1 MGQPPPV
8 SRSIWSPL
16 RYPLFRV
23 MWLGMTVS
31 NIGTWMNE
39 VGVTWL
45 MASMAPS
52 NLMVALIQTAT
63 TLPFFLLSYPAGV
76 MGDICNRRT
85 VLIALHVW
93 LLVSAV
99 ALTALAHQEMTTEW
113 WLLMLTFCLGAGNA
127 MMRPSWSA
135 NIPSFAP
142 RGELSNAITL
152 NSLSTNLSKAAGPA
166 IGGLLV
172 ASAGPVA
179 VFALNV
185 LSFLF
190 VLATLIWRH
199 PRAFHVD
206 TRLPPET
213 FSVALRGGLR
223 YTRHDPELR
232 AVLMRCA
239 TSFVFISV
247 FWSMLPVIVLRE
259 MGSSP
264 QTYGLLVGTTGI
276 GSLLGANL
284 LPLLLRRLTRNQ
296 VFGGASMVFALAL
309 LAIAFT
315 RDYALLALLGLGV
328 GICWIMLF
336 SSLVVAS
343 QATAPPWVMARVLAL
358 VMLVYGGSVAAGSA
372 LWGWLSD
379 VFSVQASISVAVSG
393 MLLSLLLGRRYPI
406 PQEGHRNLGTAA
418 VPMLAPAP
426 ELDLQ
431 HGPLL
436 VNLDYP
442 VSDGNRA
449 SMRKQLERLR
459 LARLRAG
466 AECWQ
471 ARELPGTPEI
481 LRESFRVP
489 SWLAYLRLQERLT
502 AADRMVESELE
513 TLAGGPPVLRHL
525 ALDGDGSDPS
535 QSIPGSGLR
544 G

>member
-1 MGQPPPV
+1 MRH
-8 SRSIWSPL
+8 S
-16 RYPLFRV
+16 LFRV

-31 NIGTWMNE
+31 NLGTWMNE
-39 VGVTWL
+39 VGATWL
-45 MASMAPS
+45 MASLAPS

-63 TLPFFLLSYPAGV
+63 TLPFFLFAYPAGV

-93 LLVSAV
+93 LLASAV
-99 ALTALAHQEMTTEW
+99 ALTLMTAQEITTEW
-113 WLLMLTFCLGAGNA
+113 WLLLLTFFLGAGNA
-127 MMRPSWSA
+127 MMRPSWTA

-142 RGELSNAITL
+142 RGELSNTITL

-172 ASAGPVA
+172 AAAGPTA
-179 VFALNV
+179 VFALNA

-190 VLATLIWRH
+190 VLGVLVFRH

-213 FSVALRGGLR
+213 FSTALRGGLR

-232 AVLMRCA
+232 AVLVRCA
-239 TSFVFISV
+239 ASFAFISV

-259 MGSSP
+259 MGAAP
-264 QTYGLLVGTTGI
+264 HTYGLLVGTTGI
-276 GSLLGANL
+276 GSLIGAYL
-284 LPLLLRRLTRNQ
+284 IPLLLRRLTRNQ
-296 VFGGASMVFALAL
+296 VFGAASMIFALAL

-315 RDYALLALLGLGV
+315 RNYALLALLGLVV

-336 SSLVVAS
+336 SSIVVAS

-358 VMLVYGGSVAAGSA
+358 VMLVYGGSAAAGSA

-379 VFSVQASISVAVSG
+379 VFSVQASIGVAVSG
-393 MLLSLLLGRRYPI
+393 LLLSLLLGRRYPI
-406 PQEGHRNLGTAA
+406 PQEGHRHLGTSA
-418 VPMLAPAP
+418 VPTVVPVP

-431 HGPLL
+431 RGPLL
-436 VNLDYP
+436 VTLDYP
-442 VSDGNRA
+442 LHHGNRTA
-449 SMRKQLERLR
+449 MRKRLERLR

-466 AECWQ
+466 AERWQ
-471 ARELPGTPEI
+471 ACELSGPPAI
-481 LRESFRVP
+481 LRESFRTP

-502 AADRMVESELE
+502 AADRMIESELAG
-513 TLAGGPPVLRHL
+513 LAGGPPVLRHL
-525 ALDGDGSDPS
+525 VLDGDDNDPPRS
-535 QSIPGSGLR
+535 TPDPKFQG
-544 G
+544 